1 MKAMNIME
9 LLEQTKDQATVGRVF
24 GEPITRG
31 DVTIIPVAM
40 VAQGGGGGM
49 GTMNEKEP
57 EGGGSGSGGGFG
69 MAARP
74 AGLYVIKDGEVHWKP
89 AVDVN
94 RIVLGGQIVGVI
106 LLLTI
111 RAAIKV
117 IARRKR
123 K

>member
-1 MKAMNIME
+1 MNIME

-31 DVTIIPVAM
+31 DVTIIPVAK

-49 GTMNEKEP
+49 GTSKDKEF
-57 EGGGSGSGGGFG
+57 EGGGGSGGGFG
-69 MAARP
+69 IAAKP
-74 AGLYVIKDGEVHWKP
+74 AGIYVVKDGEVHWKP

-94 RIVLGGQIVGVI
+94 RIVIGGQIVGVI